1 MSSCVRIIIIDFS
14 FSLYIHVLAFSG
26 LYTVS
31 YYVAII
37 VHVYYIHFL
46 DKSYPIEVL
55 HYLKMLTIDKSLRK
69 FATFIGFTEE
79 ELDEIESHSPDT
91 QEQIKTFSKVW
102 RMPDLTERKN
112 NEVLCMVM
120 RKAGINIGTCIYN
133 E

>member
-1 MSSCVRIIIIDFS
+1 M
-14 FSLYIHVLAFSG
+14 
-26 LYTVS
+26 S
-31 YYVAII
+31 YYLTILLHI
-37 VHVYYIHFL
+37 LSNIHSL

-55 HYLKMLTIDKSLRK
+55 RYLKMLTIDKSLRK

-79 ELDEIESHSPDT
+79 ELDKIESHSPDT

-112 NEVLCMVM
+112 EEVLCMVM